1 MFVALAVGSGFALL
15 MVPNVELV
23 TAVVFTAGV
32 HLGSRWGFVVGAV
45 AEFVFSAANPLGSG
59 LVFLP
64 MLVAQVVGMAV
75 VGTVGGVFGRFGRS
89 DEWTFKRRA
98 VLAVVGALLTF
109 QFDALTTLSY
119 PVSAGDPLA
128 QTSAIFLTGIG
139 FTFLHQL
146 ANAAIFATALPEVFR
161 RLRQRREV

>member
-1 MFVALAVGSGFALL
+1 
-15 MVPNVELV
+15 
-23 TAVVFTAGV
+23 
-32 HLGSRWGFVVGAV
+32 
-45 AEFVFSAANPLGSG
+45 
-59 LVFLP
+59 
-64 MLVAQVVGMAV
+64 
-75 VGTVGGVFGRFGRS
+75 
-89 DEWTFKRRA
+89 

-119 PVSAGDPLA
+119 PVSAGYPLA